1 MKDPIEL
8 TASAYDAVAK
18 LALFTQI
25 HQPSKKA
32 YLASLLP
39 KPTKNDMD
47 RLTKELEMLRQW
59 GEEMK
64 KEVMLMVAQPIPEDS
79 DVESTGEEKR

>member
-1 MKDPIEL
+1 MKDPLEL
-8 TASAYDAVAK
+8 TASAYASVAR
-18 LALFTQI
+18 LAMFTQI

-47 RLTKELEMLRQW
+47 RLTTELEMLRQW
-59 GEEMK
+59 GDEMK
-64 KEVMLMVAQPIPEDS
+64 KEVMLMGAPPIPEDS
-79 DVESTGEEKR
+79 NVESTGE